1 MANQAN
7 ENYNKKKEKTVSLG
21 RTNEGTNRIKWRN
34 KMKRKRPNT
43 NRRRT
48 KKRTQIDET
57 RRKKQMKIKR
67 NVHKSIDFPGILLWQ
82 NSFVCILTHIC
93 KAVRLT
99 LLFIVD
105 FDSGKFDSCNFCFFF
120 VFSFCVLLLFFVSVV
135 QLELKYCSMK

>member
-48 KKRTQIDET
+48 KKKNTNRRDKKKKTDENQTERTQI
-57 RRKKQMKIKR
+57 
-67 NVHKSIDFPGILLWQ
+67 N
-82 NSFVCILTHIC
+82 
-93 KAVRLT
+93 
-99 LLFIVD
+99 
-105 FDSGKFDSCNFCFFF
+105 
-120 VFSFCVLLLFFVSVV
+120 
-135 QLELKYCSMK
+135 